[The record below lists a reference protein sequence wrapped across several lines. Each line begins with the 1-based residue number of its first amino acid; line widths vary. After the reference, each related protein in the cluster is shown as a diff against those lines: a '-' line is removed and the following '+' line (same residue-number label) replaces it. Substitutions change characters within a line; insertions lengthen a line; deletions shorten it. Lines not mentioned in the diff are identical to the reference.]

1 MGQTPIQQWLIRRVR
16 KAPAPDSAVPKRTA
30 SANGSRGPSR
40 TKTDGAEAWGKLGER
55 YPS

>member
-30 SANGSRGPSR
+30 SASGSRGPSR